1 MINEIFVETLIEY
14 QKLHSELEAMG
25 APEVALKI
33 VRKSIDDTKLLI
45 KQREARELESKVIP
59 ATVIEVPVSDGNL
72 GLTVGQVFKN
82 YKNLCGFMGWKSTG
96 GDYKKARLK
105 ELDSMCKWH
114 NEGYKFVIDKVHQQ
128 QLLKEDKRR
137 EKAIYVNPI
146 KGILF
151 YALKD
156 FKGELY
162 FSINQFTK
170 LLEMFNNQYYE
181 LQGSTDYEEASL
193 EMGIDINTLKG
204 FKIGSKREAQRIID
218 RALRSM
224 KGQRIIDYVQ
234 GRVVVTNDNNY
245 RLATP
250 EERKIIQRI
259 EEEELKKLNCYNM
272 ASLKF
277 KNLESKFYYRIR
289 ERFDSEDLEY
299 INYTFYG
306 YSITSHDKTISEQLQ
321 KLEKEAN
328 VIELKGLV
336 KNRLL
341 EFAEGNHKREVKK
354 EYDSIG
360 FGEPMLEN
368 NTMASSGYI
377 PNFKKAI
384 ETFI

>member
-1 MINEIFVETLIEY
+1 MVNEFLIESLEEY
-14 QKLHSELEAMG
+14 QKLYSELEAIG
-25 APEVALKI
+25 APEEALQI
-33 VRKSIDDTKLLI
+33 VMKSIDDTKVLI
-45 KQREARELESKVIP
+45 KQREARELKTRVIP
-59 ATVIEVPVSDGNL
+59 AAVAEAQVPEED
-72 GLTVGQVFKN
+72 GLTVGRVFKN
-82 YKNLCGFMGWKSTG
+82 YKELCSFMGWKTIG
-96 GDYKKARLK
+96 GDYKKSRLK
-105 ELDSMCKWH
+105 ELETLCKYH
-114 NEGYKFVIDKVHQQ
+114 NEGYKFIIDEVHQQ
-128 QLLKEDKRR
+128 QLSKKDKRR
-137 EKAIYVNPI
+137 EKAIYINPI
-146 KGILF
+146 KCILF

-218 RALRSM
+218 RALKSM

-250 EERKIIQRI
+250 EERKTIQRI
-259 EEEELKKLNCYNM
+259 EEEELKKINCYNM

-277 KNLESKFYYRIR
+277 KNLESKFYHRIR
-289 ERFDSEDLEY
+289 ERFDNEGLEY

-328 VIELKGLV
+328 VIELKGLF

-354 EYDSIG
+354 EFDSIG

>member
-1 MINEIFVETLIEY
+1 M
-14 QKLHSELEAMG
+14 
-25 APEVALKI
+25 
-33 VRKSIDDTKLLI
+33 
-45 KQREARELESKVIP
+45 
-59 ATVIEVPVSDGNL
+59 
-72 GLTVGQVFKN
+72 
-82 YKNLCGFMGWKSTG
+82 
-96 GDYKKARLK
+96 
-105 ELDSMCKWH
+105 
-114 NEGYKFVIDKVHQQ
+114 
-128 QLLKEDKRR
+128 LKEDKRR

-277 KNLESKFYYRIR
+277 KNLESKFYHRIR
-289 ERFDSEDLEY
+289 ETFDNEGLEY